1 MMRGGVTMAKFEVT
15 MDHHAHFI
23 ITDASETIT
32 AGDIEQ
38 KLRDI
43 VSVIRPGDD
52 PDSEETLSIVVVAFN
67 Q

>member
-1 MMRGGVTMAKFEVT
+1 MTMAKFEVT

-23 ITDASETIT
+23 VTDASETIT

-43 VSVIRPGDD
+43 VSMIRPDD
-52 PDSEETLSIVVVAFN
+52 LETEETLSIIVVPLN
-67 Q
+67 